1 MKAKFRSLPA
11 YSASGKYIFLFAFLM
26 SASLLFADI
35 TGVVFDETG
44 EPVIGAS
51 VVIEGTTSG
60 TVTDFDGNFTLN
72 ATAGQNLVFSYMGYV
87 TQTIPA
93 AANMSVTLLPD
104 TKVIDEV
111 VVIGYGASKKS
122 NISGSVEV
130 VKADELPKAASAS
143 VGEMLRGRTSGM
155 FISSNSASPGASQS
169 ITIRGGLSGQKP
181 LIVIDGIPQLQ
192 ASSLNSGTGYSGSD
206 KDNSLI
212 NISPDD
218 IESINILK
226 DASAA
231 SIYGSD
237 ASGGVILITTKRG
250 KEGKAEV
257 TYSGSVAFQTIKD
270 APQFLDAKGFMTEQN
285 RVFEELDKSD
295 EKRYSQSQI
304 DNYVGRGTD
313 WMKQVTRMG
322 LVNEHNLS
330 VNGGSENTKY
340 LFSLGIY
347 DHKGIAKNND
357 MQRITGRIN
366 LDQNFGKYVRA
377 GVNTSF
383 TSLKYNDVPLGDSR
397 QSDAALIYSAMTFN
411 PTVPVYNI
419 DGSYADNPDR
429 PNIYP
434 NPVSLLDITDMS
446 YSRDVFLTG
455 YIEVKPIKD
464 LTIRATG
471 GVDMK
476 FSGADQYVP
485 TTTLKGASLNGQASK
500 QTSNNKLGIINAT
513 ATYAHNWN
521 NEHDLSV
528 MAGWEWKKN
537 MWDGH
542 GVVTSDFPTDNSLMN
557 NIGTAEMENPN
568 IWSSK
573 GSSQMASFIGRASY
587 TALNRYI
594 VTFNIRVDGS
604 SNFSKQHQWGS
615 FPGVSL
621 AWRLSEEDWMKSVSW
636 VSDLKLR
643 GGYGQTGNAGSLTGI
658 NTIYSVSR
666 GSYVI
671 DGSLVNGIGL
681 SKLGNPD
688 LKWET
693 LSDAN
698 LALDFGFFKGR
709 LTGSLEFYQRDRS
722 DVILT
727 KSLMSY
733 NEINTIDYNSKAVYR
748 SRGVE
753 LTLHTVNVDTK
764 LFGWTSDVCFSYYR
778 NQTITRDEDFIPA
791 PYQAWVEDWGNV
803 YGYLTDGIVQAG
815 ESYPHLPN
823 SLPGSIKY
831 LDINGYVYE
840 ADGETIKR
848 DSEGRYVL
856 SGSPDGKLDQADM
869 VKLGNTTPI
878 PFSFNNTFRIWDFDL
893 NIYLYG
899 SLNGYKQNDVLYQ
912 SSVGIADLV
921 YGVNALTAVTN
932 RWTYQNQ
939 AGSLPGVAEQGSG
952 IEPSASNFFYENAW
966 FLRLDNISLGYNF
979 PSKLFN
985 GYVKSARIY
994 AAVRNVAVI
1003 TPYKGMDPET
1013 GNGIGAY
1020 PNQMSAA
1027 IGLNFKF

>member
-1 MKAKFRSLPA
+1 MKTRH
-11 YSASGKYIFLFAFLM
+11 YIFAALMFLTM
-26 SASLLFADI
+26 PLYADV
-35 TGVVFDETG
+35 TGLVLDETG

-51 VVIEGTTSG
+51 ILIEGTTTG
-60 TVTDFDGNFTLN
+60 TITDLDGNFTID
-72 ATAGQNLVFSYMGYV
+72 ASDGQMLVISYMGYA
-87 TQTIPA
+87 TQTVA
-93 AANMSVTLLPD
+93 ASNNLKVTLLPD
-104 TKVIDEV
+104 TKVIEEV

-122 NISGSVEV
+122 NISGSVEM
-130 VKADELPKAASAS
+130 VKADDLPKAASAS

-155 FISSNSASPGASQS
+155 FIQSNSASPGASQS

-181 LIVIDGIPQLQ
+181 LVVIDGVPQLQ
-192 ASSLNSGTGYSGSD
+192 TGSLSSGTGYSGSD

-250 KEGKAEV
+250 KQGKPEV
-257 TYSGSVAFQTIKD
+257 SYSGSVAFQTMKD
-270 APQFLDAKGFMTEQN
+270 KPEFLDAKGFMTEQN
-285 RVFEELDKSD
+285 KVFDELGRAD
-295 EKRYSQSQI
+295 EQFYTQEQI
-304 DNYVGRGTD
+304 DNYVGKGTD
-313 WMKQVTRMG
+313 WMKKVTRMG

-340 LFSLGIY
+340 LFSVGIY

-357 MQRITGRIN
+357 MQRITGRVN

-377 GVNTSF
+377 GINTSF

-411 PTVPVYNI
+411 PTVPVYNL
-419 DGSYADNPDR
+419 DGTYADNPNR

-434 NPVSLLDITDMS
+434 NPVSLLDITDQS

-455 YIEVKPIKD
+455 YLEIKPIQD

-471 GVDMK
+471 GIDMK

-485 TTTLKGASLNGQASK
+485 TTTLKGASVNGQASK

-521 NEHDLSV
+521 GEHDFSV

-542 GVVTSDFPTDNSLMN
+542 GVVTSDFPTDNALMN

-604 SNFSKQHQWGS
+604 SNFSPQHQWGA
-615 FPGVSL
+615 FPGVSA
-621 AWRLSEEDWMKSVSW
+621 AWRISEEPWMQKATWLSE
-636 VSDLKLR
+636 LKLR

-658 NTIYSVSR
+658 RTIYSISR
-666 GSYVI
+666 GSYVF
-671 DGSLVNGIGL
+671 DGTLSNGINL

-698 LALDFGFFKGR
+698 IAIDFGFFKGR
-709 LTGSLEFYQRDRS
+709 LTGTLEFYQRDRT
-722 DVILT
+722 DVIMS

-733 NEINTIDYNSKAVYR
+733 NEINTIDYNSQAAYR

-778 NQTITRDEDFIPA
+778 NRTVSRDPDFLPT
-791 PYQAWVEDWGNV
+791 PYQDMVEDWGNV
-803 YGYLTDGIVQAG
+803 YGYRTNGLVQPG
-815 ESYPHLPN
+815 QDYPHLPN
-823 SLPGSIKY
+823 SKPGSINY
-831 LDINGYVYE
+831 LDINGFEYE
-840 ADGETIKR
+840 ADGKTPRR
-848 DSEGRYVL
+848 DAEGRYVL
-856 SGSPDGKLDQADM
+856 SGKPDGKLDQADI
-869 VKLGNTTPI
+869 VKLGNNTPI

-893 NIYLYG
+893 NIYIYG
-899 SLNGYKQNDVLYQ
+899 SLNGYKLNDVLYQ
-912 SSVGIADLV
+912 SSYGIADLV
-921 YGVNALTAVTN
+921 YGVNALTQVRN
-932 RWTYQNQ
+932 RWTYQNLE
-939 AGSLPGVAEQGSG
+939 GTLPGVAEANSG
-952 IEPSASNFFYENAW
+952 INPANSDFFYEKAW

-979 PSKLFN
+979 PTRWFK

-994 AAVRNVAVI
+994 AAVRNVAVM
-1003 TPYKGMDPET
+1003 TPYNGMDPET

-1027 IGLNFKF
+1027 IGLSFKF

>member
-1 MKAKFRSLPA
+1 M
-11 YSASGKYIFLFAFLM
+11 
-26 SASLLFADI
+26 LLAMPLYADV
-35 TGVVFDETG
+35 TGLVLDETG

-51 VVIEGTTSG
+51 ILIEGTTTG
-60 TVTDFDGNFTLN
+60 TITDLDGNFTID
-72 ATAGQNLVFSYMGYV
+72 ASDGQMLVISYMGYA
-87 TQTIPA
+87 TQTVA
-93 AANMSVTLLPD
+93 AKNNLKVTLLPD
-104 TKVIDEV
+104 TKVIEEV

-122 NISGSVEV
+122 NISGSVEM
-130 VKADELPKAASAS
+130 VKADDLPKAASAS

-155 FISSNSASPGASQS
+155 FIQSNSASPGASQS

-181 LIVIDGIPQLQ
+181 LVVIDGVPQLQ
-192 ASSLNSGTGYSGSD
+192 SSGLSSGTGYSGSD

-250 KEGKAEV
+250 KQGKPEV
-257 TYSGSVAFQTIKD
+257 SYSGSVAFQTMKD
-270 APQFLDAKGFMTEQN
+270 KPEFLDAKGFMTEQN
-285 RVFEELDKSD
+285 KVFDELGRAD
-295 EKRYSQSQI
+295 EQFYTQEQI
-304 DNYVGRGTD
+304 DNYVGKGTD
-313 WMKQVTRMG
+313 WMKKVTRMG

-340 LFSLGIY
+340 LFSVGIY

-357 MQRITGRIN
+357 MQRITGRVN

-377 GVNTSF
+377 GINTSF
-383 TSLKYNDVPLGDSR
+383 TSLKYNDVPLGDAR

-411 PTVPVYNI
+411 PTVPVYNL
-419 DGSYADNPDR
+419 DGTYADNPNR

-434 NPVSLLDITDMS
+434 NPVSLLDITDQS

-455 YIEVKPIKD
+455 YLEIKPIQD

-471 GVDMK
+471 GIDMK
-476 FSGADQYVP
+476 FAGADQYIP
-485 TTTLKGASLNGQASK
+485 TTTLKGASVNGQASK

-521 NEHDLSV
+521 GEHDLSV

-542 GVVTSDFPTDNSLMN
+542 GVVTSDFPTDNALMN

-604 SNFSKQHQWGS
+604 SNFSPQHQWGA
-615 FPGVSL
+615 FPGVSA
-621 AWRLSEEDWMKSVSW
+621 AWRISEEPWMQKATWLSE
-636 VSDLKLR
+636 LKLR

-658 NTIYSVSR
+658 RTIYGISR
-666 GSYVI
+666 GSYVF
-671 DGSLVNGIGL
+671 DGTLSNGINL

-698 LALDFGFFKGR
+698 IAIDFGFFKGR
-709 LTGSLEFYQRDRS
+709 LTGTLEFYQRDRT
-722 DVILT
+722 DVIMS

-733 NEINTIDYNSKAVYR
+733 NEINSIDYNSQAAYR

-764 LFGWTSDVCFSYYR
+764 LFGWTSDICFSYYR
-778 NQTITRDEDFIPA
+778 NRTVSRDPDFLPA
-791 PYQAWVEDWGNV
+791 PYQDFVEDWGNV
-803 YGYLTDGIVQAG
+803 YGYKTDGLVQPG
-815 ESYPHLPN
+815 QDYPHLPN
-823 SLPGSIKY
+823 SKPGSINY
-831 LDINGYVYE
+831 LDINGFEYE
-840 ADGETIKR
+840 DDGKTIRR
-848 DSEGRYVL
+848 DAEGRYVL
-856 SGSPDGKLDQADM
+856 SGKPDGKLDQADI
-869 VKLGNTTPI
+869 VKLGNNTPI

-893 NIYLYG
+893 NIYIYG
-899 SLNGYKQNDVLYQ
+899 SLNGYKLNDVLYQ
-912 SSVGIADLV
+912 SSYGIADLV
-921 YGVNALTAVTN
+921 YGVNALTQVRN

-939 AGSLPGVAEQGSG
+939 EGTLPGVAEANSG
-952 IEPSASNFFYENAW
+952 VNPANSDFFYEKAW

-979 PSKLFN
+979 PTRWFK

-994 AAVRNVAVI
+994 AAVRNVAVM

-1027 IGLNFKF
+1027 IGLSFKF

>member
-1 MKAKFRSLPA
+1 MRHMKTRH
-11 YSASGKYIFLFAFLM
+11 YIFAALMFLTM
-26 SASLLFADI
+26 PLYADV
-35 TGVVFDETG
+35 TGLVLDETG

-51 VVIEGTTSG
+51 ILIEGTTTG
-60 TVTDFDGNFTLN
+60 TITDLDGNFTID
-72 ATAGQNLVFSYMGYV
+72 ASDGQMLVISYMGYA
-87 TQTIPA
+87 TQTVA
-93 AANMSVTLLPD
+93 ASNNLKVTLLPD
-104 TKVIDEV
+104 TKVIEEV

-122 NISGSVEV
+122 NISGSVEM
-130 VKADELPKAASAS
+130 VKADDLPKAASAS

-155 FISSNSASPGASQS
+155 FIQSNSASPGASQS

-181 LIVIDGIPQLQ
+181 LVVIDGVPQLQ
-192 ASSLNSGTGYSGSD
+192 TGSLSSGTGYSGSD

-250 KEGKAEV
+250 KQGKPEV
-257 TYSGSVAFQTIKD
+257 SYSGSVAFQTMKD
-270 APQFLDAKGFMTEQN
+270 KPEFLDAKGFMTEQN
-285 RVFEELDKSD
+285 KVFDELGRAD
-295 EKRYSQSQI
+295 EQYYTQEQI
-304 DNYVGRGTD
+304 DNYVGKGTD
-313 WMKQVTRMG
+313 WMKKVTRMG

-340 LFSLGIY
+340 LFSVGIY

-357 MQRITGRIN
+357 MQRITGRVN

-377 GVNTSF
+377 GINTSF

-411 PTVPVYNI
+411 PTVPVYNL
-419 DGSYADNPDR
+419 DGTYADNPNR

-434 NPVSLLDITDMS
+434 NPVSLLDITDQS

-455 YIEVKPIKD
+455 YLEIKPIKD

-471 GVDMK
+471 GIDMK

-485 TTTLKGASLNGQASK
+485 TTTLKGASVNGQASK

-521 NEHDLSV
+521 GEHDLSV

-542 GVVTSDFPTDNSLMN
+542 GVVTSDFPTDNALMN

-604 SNFSKQHQWGS
+604 SNFSPQHQWGA
-615 FPGVSL
+615 FPGVSA
-621 AWRLSEEDWMKSVSW
+621 AWRISEEPWMQKATWLSE
-636 VSDLKLR
+636 LKLR

-658 NTIYSVSR
+658 RTIYGISR
-666 GSYVI
+666 GSYVF
-671 DGSLVNGIGL
+671 DGTLSNGINL

-698 LALDFGFFKGR
+698 IAIDFGFFKGR
-709 LTGSLEFYQRDRS
+709 LTGTLEFYQRDRT
-722 DVILT
+722 DVIMS

-733 NEINTIDYNSKAVYR
+733 NEINTIDYNSQAAYR

-764 LFGWTSDVCFSYYR
+764 LFGWTSDICFSYYR
-778 NQTITRDEDFIPA
+778 NKTVSRDPDFLPA
-791 PYQAWVEDWGNV
+791 PYQDMVEDWGNV
-803 YGYLTDGIVQAG
+803 YGYKTNGLVQPG
-815 ESYPHLPN
+815 QDYPHLPN
-823 SLPGSIKY
+823 SKPGSINY
-831 LDINGYVYE
+831 LDINGFEYE
-840 ADGETIKR
+840 ADGKTPRR
-848 DSEGRYVL
+848 DAEGRYVL
-856 SGSPDGKLDQADM
+856 SGKPDGKLDQADI
-869 VKLGNTTPI
+869 VKLGNNTPI

-893 NIYLYG
+893 NIYIYG
-899 SLNGYKQNDVLYQ
+899 SLNGYKLNDVLYQ
-912 SSVGIADLV
+912 SSYGIADLV
-921 YGVNALTAVTN
+921 YGVNALTQVRN
-932 RWTYQNQ
+932 RWTYQNLE
-939 AGSLPGVAEQGSG
+939 GTLPGVAEANSG
-952 IEPSASNFFYENAW
+952 INPANSDFFYEKAW

-979 PSKLFN
+979 PTRWFK

-994 AAVRNVAVI
+994 AAVRNVAVM

-1027 IGLNFKF
+1027 IGLSFKF

>member
-1 MKAKFRSLPA
+1 MRHMKTRH
-11 YSASGKYIFLFAFLM
+11 YIFAALMFLTM
-26 SASLLFADI
+26 PLYADV
-35 TGVVFDETG
+35 TGLVLDETG

-51 VVIEGTTSG
+51 ILIEGTTTG
-60 TVTDFDGNFTLN
+60 TITDLDGNFTID
-72 ATAGQNLVFSYMGYV
+72 ATDGQMLVISYMGYA
-87 TQTIPA
+87 TQTVA
-93 AANMSVTLLPD
+93 AKNNLKVTLLPD
-104 TKVIDEV
+104 TKVIEEV

-122 NISGSVEV
+122 NISGSVEM
-130 VKADELPKAASAS
+130 VKADDLPKAASAS

-155 FISSNSASPGASQS
+155 FIQSNSASPGASQS

-181 LIVIDGIPQLQ
+181 LVVIDGVPQLQ
-192 ASSLNSGTGYSGSD
+192 SSSLTSGTGYSGSD

-250 KEGKAEV
+250 KQGKPEV
-257 TYSGSVAFQTIKD
+257 SYSGSVAFQTMKD
-270 APQFLDAKGFMTEQN
+270 KPEFLDAKGFMTEQN
-285 RVFEELDKSD
+285 KVFDELGRAD
-295 EKRYSQSQI
+295 EQFYTQEQI
-304 DNYVGRGTD
+304 DNYVGKGTD
-313 WMKQVTRMG
+313 WMKKVTRMG

-340 LFSLGIY
+340 LFSVGIY

-357 MQRITGRIN
+357 MQRITGRVN

-377 GVNTSF
+377 GINTSF

-411 PTVPVYNI
+411 PTVPVYNL
-419 DGSYADNPDR
+419 DGTYADNPNR

-434 NPVSLLDITDMS
+434 NPVSLLDITDQS

-455 YIEVKPIKD
+455 YLEIKPIKD

-471 GVDMK
+471 GIDMK

-485 TTTLKGASLNGQASK
+485 TTTLKGASVNGQASK

-521 NEHDLSV
+521 GEHDLSV

-542 GVVTSDFPTDNSLMN
+542 GVVTSDFPTDNALMN

-604 SNFSKQHQWGS
+604 SNFSPQHQWGA
-615 FPGVSL
+615 FPGVSA
-621 AWRLSEEDWMKSVSW
+621 AWRISEEPWMQKATWLSE
-636 VSDLKLR
+636 LKLR

-658 NTIYSVSR
+658 RTIYGISR
-666 GSYVI
+666 GSYVF
-671 DGSLVNGIGL
+671 DGTLSNGINL

-698 LALDFGFFKGR
+698 IAIDFGFFKGR
-709 LTGSLEFYQRDRS
+709 LTGTLEFYQRDRT
-722 DVILT
+722 DVIMS

-733 NEINTIDYNSKAVYR
+733 NEINTIDYNSQAAYR

-778 NQTITRDEDFIPA
+778 NRTVSRDPDFLPA
-791 PYQAWVEDWGNV
+791 PYQDMVEDWGNV
-803 YGYLTDGIVQAG
+803 YGYKTNGLVQPG
-815 ESYPHLPN
+815 QDYPHLPN
-823 SLPGSIKY
+823 SKPGSINY
-831 LDINGYVYE
+831 LDINGFEYE
-840 ADGETIKR
+840 ADGKTPRR
-848 DSEGRYVL
+848 DAEGRYVL
-856 SGSPDGKLDQADM
+856 SGKPDGKLDQADI
-869 VKLGNTTPI
+869 VKLGNNTPI

-893 NIYLYG
+893 NIYIYG
-899 SLNGYKQNDVLYQ
+899 SLNGYKLNDVLYQ
-912 SSVGIADLV
+912 SSYGIADLV
-921 YGVNALTAVTN
+921 YGVNALTEVRN

-939 AGSLPGVAEQGSG
+939 EGTLPGVAEANSG
-952 IEPSASNFFYENAW
+952 INPANSDFFYEKAW

-979 PSKLFN
+979 PTRWFK

-994 AAVRNVAVI
+994 AAVRNVAVM

-1027 IGLNFKF
+1027 IGLSFKF

>member
-1 MKAKFRSLPA
+1 MKTKQ
-11 YSASGKYIFLFAFLM
+11 YIFVALLM
-26 SASLLFADI
+26 IGLPLWADV
-35 TGVVFDETG
+35 TGLVVDENG

-51 VVIEGTTSG
+51 ILIEGTTTG
-60 TVTDFDGNFTLN
+60 TITDFDGNFTIG
-72 ATAGQNLVFSYMGYV
+72 ASEGQNLVISYMGYV
-87 TQTIPA
+87 TQTLPA
-93 AANMSVTLLPD
+93 KNSMNVALQPD

-122 NISGSVEV
+122 NISGSVET

-155 FISSNSASPGASQS
+155 FIQSTSASPGASQE

-181 LIVIDGIPQLQ
+181 LVVIDGVPQLQ
-192 ASSLNSGTGYSGSD
+192 SGSLNSGTGYSGSD

-250 KEGKAEV
+250 KQGKPEV
-257 TYSGSVAFQTIKD
+257 TYSGSVALQTIKD
-270 APQFLDAKGFMTEQN
+270 APQFLDARGFMTEQN
-285 RVFEELDKSD
+285 KVFDELGRKD
-295 EKRYSQSQI
+295 EQRYTQSQI
-304 DNYVGRGTD
+304 DNFVGRGTD
-313 WMKQVTRMG
+313 WMKLVTRTG
-322 LVNEHNLS
+322 IVNEHNLS

-357 MQRITGRIN
+357 MQRITGRVN

-377 GVNTSF
+377 GINTSF

-411 PTVPVYNI
+411 PTVPVYNL
-419 DGSYADNPDR
+419 DGSYADNPNR

-434 NPVSLLDITDMS
+434 NPVSLLDITDQS

-455 YIEVKPIKD
+455 YLEIKPIAD

-476 FSGADQYVP
+476 FSGADQYIP
-485 TTTLKGASLNGQASK
+485 TTTLKGASMNGQASK

-537 MWDGH
+537 FWDGH
-542 GVVTSDFPTDNSLMN
+542 GVVSSDFPTDNALMN
-557 NIGTAEMENPN
+557 NIGTAEMDNPN

-594 VTFNIRVDGS
+594 MTFNIRVDGS
-604 SNFSKQHQWGS
+604 SNFSPKHQWGA
-615 FPGVSL
+615 FPGVSV
-621 AWRLSEEDWMKSVSW
+621 AWRLSEEPWLKDQNWL
-636 VSDLKLR
+636 SDLKLR

-658 NTIYSVSR
+658 NTIYGVSR

-671 DGSLVNGIGL
+671 DGALVNGIGL

-698 LALDFGFFKGR
+698 VALDFGFFKGR
-709 LTGSLEFYQRDRS
+709 LSGTLEFYQRVRT

-727 KSLMSY
+727 KYLMSY
-733 NEINTIDYNSKAVYR
+733 NEINTIDYNSQAAYR

-778 NQTITRDEDFIPA
+778 NQTISRDPDFIPA
-791 PYQAWVEDWGNV
+791 PYQDMTEDWNNV
-803 YGYLTDGIVQAG
+803 YGYRTDG
-815 ESYPHLPN
+815 
-823 SLPGSIKY
+823 
-831 LDINGYVYE
+831 
-840 ADGETIKR
+840 
-848 DSEGRYVL
+848 
-856 SGSPDGKLDQADM
+856 
-869 VKLGNTTPI
+869 
-878 PFSFNNTFRIWDFDL
+878 
-893 NIYLYG
+893 
-899 SLNGYKQNDVLYQ
+899 
-912 SSVGIADLV
+912 LV
-921 YGVNALTAVTN
+921 
-932 RWTYQNQ
+932 
-939 AGSLPGVAEQGSG
+939 
-952 IEPSASNFFYENAW
+952 
-966 FLRLDNISLGYNF
+966 
-979 PSKLFN
+979 
-985 GYVKSARIY
+985 
-994 AAVRNVAVI
+994 
-1003 TPYKGMDPET
+1003 
-1013 GNGIGAY
+1013 
-1020 PNQMSAA
+1020 
-1027 IGLNFKF
+1027 

>member
-1 MKAKFRSLPA
+1 MKKKIIIILCALCLLPA
-11 YSASGKYIFLFAFLM
+11 A
-26 SASLLFADI
+26 LLADI
-35 TGVVFDETG
+35 SGVVLDENG
-44 EPVIGAS
+44 ESIIGAS
-51 VVIEGTTSG
+51 IMIEGTTIG
-60 TVTDFDGNFTLN
+60 TITDFDGQFSIAASEGQTLII
-72 ATAGQNLVFSYMGYV
+72 SYVGYV
-87 TQTIPA
+87 TQTLKA
-93 AANMSVTLLPD
+93 TANMRVEMQPD
-104 TKVIDEV
+104 NKVLEEL

-122 NISGSVEV
+122 NISGSVET

-155 FISSNSASPGASQS
+155 NISSNSAAPGASQS

-181 LIVIDGIPQLQ
+181 LIIIDGIPQLQ
-192 ASSLNSGTGYSGSD
+192 SGAPSSGTGYSGSD

-250 KEGKAEV
+250 KEGKVEV
-257 TYSGSVAFQTIKD
+257 SYSGSVAFQTIKD
-270 APQFLDAKGFMTEQN
+270 APVFLDAKNFMIEQN
-285 RVFEELDKSD
+285 KLFDELGRSG
-295 EKRYSQSQI
+295 EKRYTQEQI
-304 DNYVGRGTD
+304 DSYVGRGTN
-313 WMKQVTRMG
+313 WMDLVTRTGM
-322 LVNEHNLS
+322 VNEHAVS
-330 VNGGSENTKY
+330 VNGGTANTRY
-340 LFSLGIY
+340 LISLGLY

-357 MQRITGRIN
+357 MRRLTGRIN
-366 LDQNFGKYVRA
+366 LDQQFGKYVKV

-383 TSLKYNDVPLGDSR
+383 TSLKYNDVPLGDAR

-411 PTVPVYNI
+411 PTVPVYNL
-419 DGSYADNPDR
+419 DGSYADNPNR

-434 NPVSLLDITDMS
+434 NPVSLLDITDQS

-455 YIEVKPIKD
+455 FVEVKPHED
-464 LTIRATG
+464 FTLRATG

-476 FSGADQYVP
+476 FAGADQYIP
-485 TTTLKGASLNGQASK
+485 TTTLKGASLGGQASK
-500 QTSNNKLGIINAT
+500 QTSNSKLGIINAT
-513 ATYAHNWN
+513 ATYAHDWN
-521 NEHDLSV
+521 DRHDLSV

-542 GVVTSDFPTDNSLMN
+542 GIVANNFPTDGALMN
-557 NIGTAEMENPN
+557 NIGTSESENPN

-573 GSSQMASFIGRASY
+573 GSSQMASFISRASY

-594 VTFNIRVDGS
+594 VTFNLRVDGS
-604 SNFSKQHQWGS
+604 SNFSKKHQWGA

-621 AWRLSEEDWMKSVSW
+621 AWRMSEEPWLKNQW
-636 VSDLKLR
+636 WLSDLKLR

-658 NTIYSVSR
+658 NTIYGVSR
-666 GSYVI
+666 GTYVI

-681 SKLGNPD
+681 RKLGNPD

-698 LALDFGFFKGR
+698 IALDFGLFKGR
-709 LTGSLEFYQRDRS
+709 LSGTLEFYQRDRS

-727 KSLMSY
+727 KNLMSY
-733 NEINTIDYNSKAVYR
+733 NEINTIDYNSKEVYR

-764 LFGWTSDVCFSYYR
+764 LFGWNSDLCFSFYR
-778 NQTITRDEDFIPA
+778 NQTISRDPDFIPA
-791 PYQAWVEDWGNV
+791 PYQDFVEDWGNV
-803 YGYLTDGIVQAG
+803 YGYRTDGLIQAG
-815 ESYPHLPN
+815 ESYPYLPN
-823 SLPGSIKY
+823 SQPGAIHY
-831 LDINGYVYE
+831 LDINGYQYE
-840 ADGETIKR
+840 DDGVTIKR
-848 DSEGRYVL
+848 DNEGRYML
-856 SGSPDGKLDQADM
+856 SGKPDGRLDQADI
-869 VKLGNTTPI
+869 VKLYNTTPI
-878 PFSFNNTFRIWDFDL
+878 PFSFNNSFRIWHFDL

-912 SSVGIADLV
+912 SSYGIADLV
-921 YGVNALTAVTN
+921 YGVNALTSVKD
-932 RWTYQNQ
+932 RWTYQNTQ
-939 AGSLPGVAEQGSG
+939 GTLPGVAEANSG
-952 IEPSASNFFYENAW
+952 IDPSASNFFFEKSW
-966 FLRLDNISLGYNF
+966 FLRLDNISLGFNF
-979 PSKLFN
+979 PSEWFK

-1020 PNQMSAA
+1020 PNQMSGA
-1027 IGLNFKF
+1027 IGLSFKF

>member
-1 MKAKFRSLPA
+1 MRHMKTRH
-11 YSASGKYIFLFAFLM
+11 YIFAALMFLTM
-26 SASLLFADI
+26 PLYADV
-35 TGVVFDETG
+35 TGLVLDETG

-51 VVIEGTTSG
+51 ILIEGTTTG
-60 TVTDFDGNFTLN
+60 TITDLDGNFTID
-72 ATAGQNLVFSYMGYV
+72 ATDGQMLVISYMGYA
-87 TQTIPA
+87 TQTVA
-93 AANMSVTLLPD
+93 ASNNLKVTLLPD
-104 TKVIDEV
+104 TKVIEEV

-122 NISGSVEV
+122 NISGSVEM
-130 VKADELPKAASAS
+130 VKADDLPKAASAS

-155 FISSNSASPGASQS
+155 FIQSNSASPGASQS

-181 LIVIDGIPQLQ
+181 LVVIDGVPQLQ
-192 ASSLNSGTGYSGSD
+192 TGSLSSGTGYSGSD

-250 KEGKAEV
+250 KQGKPEV
-257 TYSGSVAFQTIKD
+257 SYSGSVAFQTMKD
-270 APQFLDAKGFMTEQN
+270 KPEFLDAKGFMTEQN
-285 RVFEELDKSD
+285 KVFDELGRAD
-295 EKRYSQSQI
+295 EQFYTQEQI
-304 DNYVGRGTD
+304 DNYVGKGTD
-313 WMKQVTRMG
+313 WMKKVTRMG

-340 LFSLGIY
+340 LFSVGIY

-357 MQRITGRIN
+357 MQRITGRVN

-377 GVNTSF
+377 GINTSF

-411 PTVPVYNI
+411 PTVPVYNL
-419 DGSYADNPDR
+419 DGTYADNPNR

-434 NPVSLLDITDMS
+434 NPVSLLDITDQS

-455 YIEVKPIKD
+455 YLEIKPIQD

-471 GVDMK
+471 GIDMK
-476 FSGADQYVP
+476 FAGADQYIP
-485 TTTLKGASLNGQASK
+485 TTTLKGASVNGQASK

-521 NEHDLSV
+521 GEHDLSV

-542 GVVTSDFPTDNSLMN
+542 GVVTSDFPTDNALMN

-604 SNFSKQHQWGS
+604 SNFSPQHQWGA
-615 FPGVSL
+615 FPGVSA
-621 AWRLSEEDWMKSVSW
+621 AWRISEEPWMQKATWLSE
-636 VSDLKLR
+636 LKLR

-658 NTIYSVSR
+658 RTIYGISR
-666 GSYVI
+666 GSYVF
-671 DGSLVNGIGL
+671 DGTLSNGINL

-698 LALDFGFFKGR
+698 IAIDFGFFKGR
-709 LTGSLEFYQRDRS
+709 LTGTLEFYQRDRT
-722 DVILT
+722 DVIMS

-733 NEINTIDYNSKAVYR
+733 NEINTIDYNSQAAYR

-778 NQTITRDEDFIPA
+778 NRTVSRDPDFLPA
-791 PYQAWVEDWGNV
+791 PYQDMVEDWGNV
-803 YGYLTDGIVQAG
+803 YGYKTNGLVQPG
-815 ESYPHLPN
+815 QDYPHLPN
-823 SLPGSIKY
+823 SKPGSINY
-831 LDINGYVYE
+831 LDINGFEYE
-840 ADGETIKR
+840 ADGKTPRR
-848 DSEGRYVL
+848 DAEGRYVL
-856 SGSPDGKLDQADM
+856 SGKPDGKLDQADI
-869 VKLGNTTPI
+869 VKLGNNTPI

-893 NIYLYG
+893 NIYIYG
-899 SLNGYKQNDVLYQ
+899 SLNGYKLNDVLYQ
-912 SSVGIADLV
+912 SSYGIADLV
-921 YGVNALTAVTN
+921 YGVNALTQVRN

-939 AGSLPGVAEQGSG
+939 EGTLPGVAEANSG
-952 IEPSASNFFYENAW
+952 INPANSDFFYEKAW

-979 PSKLFN
+979 PTRWFK

-994 AAVRNVAVI
+994 AAVRNVAVM

-1027 IGLNFKF
+1027 IGLSFKF

>member
-1 MKAKFRSLPA
+1 MRSNISNSVIRRGLTA
-11 YSASGKYIFLFAFLM
+11 LAV
-26 SASLLFADI
+26 SLLTAVAVPAFADI
-35 TGVVFDETG
+35 SGVVLDENG
-44 EPVIGAS
+44 EPIIGAS
-51 VVIEGTTSG
+51 VLVEGTTNG
-60 TVTDFDGNFTLN
+60 TITDFDGNFEI
-72 ATAGQNLVFSYMGYV
+72 AADEGQTIAVSYMGYI
-87 TQTIPA
+87 TQKLA
-93 AANMSVTLLPD
+93 GAQNMSIRLMPD
-104 TKVIDEV
+104 TKLIEEV

-122 NISGSVEV
+122 NISGSVEMI
-130 VKADELPKAASAS
+130 KADDLPKAASAS
-143 VGEMLRGRTSGM
+143 VGEMLRGRTAGM
-155 FISSNSASPGASQS
+155 NIAANSAAPGASQS
-169 ITIRGGLSGQKP
+169 ISIRGGLSGQKP
-181 LIVIDGIPQLQ
+181 LVVIDGIPQLQ
-192 ASSLNSGTGYSGSD
+192 SGTPSSGTGYSGSD
-206 KDNSLI
+206 KDNALI

-250 KEGKAEV
+250 KEGKVEV
-257 TYSGSVAFQTIKD
+257 SYSGSVAFQTIKD
-270 APQFLDAKGFMTEQN
+270 APEFLDAKGFMTEQN
-285 RVFEELDKSD
+285 KVFDELGRSD
-295 EKRYSQSQI
+295 EKRYPQAQI
-304 DNYVGRGTD
+304 DNYVGRGTN
-313 WMKQVTRMG
+313 WMNEVTRMG
-322 LVNEHNLS
+322 LVNEHAVS
-330 VNGGSENTKY
+330 VNGGTDKTRY
-340 LFSLGIY
+340 LVSLGLY

-357 MQRITGRIN
+357 MQRITGRVN

-377 GVNTSF
+377 GINTSF
-383 TSLKYNDVPLGDSR
+383 TSLKYNDVPLGDAR

-411 PTVPVYNI
+411 PTVPVYNL
-419 DGSYADNPDR
+419 DGSFSDNPDR

-434 NPVSLLDITDMS
+434 NPVSLLGITDQS

-455 YIEVKPIKD
+455 FLEVKPIQD

-476 FSGADQYVP
+476 FAGADQYIP
-485 TTTLKGASLNGQASK
+485 TTTLKGASLGGQASK
-500 QTSNNKLGIINAT
+500 QTSNSKLGIINAT

-542 GVVTSDFPTDNSLMN
+542 GIVANNFPTDGALMN
-557 NIGTAEMENPN
+557 NIGTSESENPN

-573 GSSQMASFIGRASY
+573 GSSQMASFIGRVGY

-604 SNFSKQHQWGS
+604 SNFSKSHQWGT

-621 AWRLSEEDWMKSVSW
+621 AWRLSEEPWLKPVSW
-636 VSDLKLR
+636 ISDLKLR

-658 NTIYSVSR
+658 NTIYGVSR
-666 GSYVI
+666 GTYVI
-671 DGSLVNGIGL
+671 DGALVNGIGL
-681 SKLGNPD
+681 KKLGNPD

-698 LALDFGFFKGR
+698 IALDFGFFHGR

-733 NEINTIDYNSKAVYR
+733 NEINTIDYNSKEVYR

-753 LTLHTVNVDTK
+753 LSLHTVNVDTK
-764 LFGWTSDVCFSYYR
+764 LFGWTSDLCFSYYR
-778 NQTITRDEDFIPA
+778 NRTIQRDPDFIPA
-791 PYQAWVEDWGNV
+791 PYQDYVEDWGNV
-803 YGYLTDGIVQAG
+803 YGYRTDGLIQAG

-823 SLPGSIKY
+823 SQPGAIKY
-831 LDINGYVYE
+831 LDIDGYVYE
-840 ADGETIKR
+840 ADGVTPKR
-848 DSEGRYVL
+848 DEQGRYIH
-856 SGSPDGKLDQADM
+856 SGQPDGKLDQMDM
-869 VKLGNTTPI
+869 VKLYNTTPI
-878 PFSFNNTFRIWDFDL
+878 PFSFNNTFRIWHFDL

-899 SLNGYKQNDVLYQ
+899 SLNGWKQNDVLYQ
-912 SSVGIADLV
+912 SAYGISDLT
-921 YGVNALTAVTN
+921 YGVNALTAVQD
-932 RWTYQNQ
+932 RWTYQNRQ
-939 AGSLPGVAEQGSG
+939 GYLPGVAEANSG
-952 IEPSASNFFYENAW
+952 IDPSSSNFFYENAW
-966 FLRLDNISLGYNF
+966 YLRLDNISLGYNF
-979 PSKLFN
+979 PKEWFN
-985 GYVKSARIY
+985 GYVKSARLY
-994 AAVRNVAVI
+994 AAVRNVAVA

-1027 IGLNFKF
+1027 IGLSFKF

>member
-1 MKAKFRSLPA
+1 MKTRH
-11 YSASGKYIFLFAFLM
+11 YIFAALMFLTM
-26 SASLLFADI
+26 PLYADV
-35 TGVVFDETG
+35 TGLVLDETG

-51 VVIEGTTSG
+51 ILIEGTTTG
-60 TVTDFDGNFTLN
+60 TITDLDGNFTID
-72 ATAGQNLVFSYMGYV
+72 ATDGQMLVISYMGYA
-87 TQTIPA
+87 TQTVA
-93 AANMSVTLLPD
+93 ASNNLKVTLLPD
-104 TKVIDEV
+104 TKVIEEV

-122 NISGSVEV
+122 NISGSVEM
-130 VKADELPKAASAS
+130 VKADDLPKAASAS

-155 FISSNSASPGASQS
+155 FIQSNSASPGASQS

-181 LIVIDGIPQLQ
+181 LVVIDGVPQLQ
-192 ASSLNSGTGYSGSD
+192 TGSLSSGTGYSGSD

-250 KEGKAEV
+250 KQGKPEV
-257 TYSGSVAFQTIKD
+257 SYSGSVAFQTMKD
-270 APQFLDAKGFMTEQN
+270 KPEFLDAKGFMTEQN
-285 RVFEELDKSD
+285 KVFDELGRAD
-295 EKRYSQSQI
+295 EQFYTQEQI
-304 DNYVGRGTD
+304 DNYVGKGTD
-313 WMKQVTRMG
+313 WMKKVTRMG

-340 LFSLGIY
+340 LFSVGIY

-357 MQRITGRIN
+357 MQRITGRVN

-377 GVNTSF
+377 GINTSF

-411 PTVPVYNI
+411 PTVPVYNL
-419 DGSYADNPDR
+419 DGTYADNPNR

-434 NPVSLLDITDMS
+434 NPVSLLDITDQS

-455 YIEVKPIKD
+455 YLEIKPIQD

-471 GVDMK
+471 GIDMK
-476 FSGADQYVP
+476 FAGADQYIP
-485 TTTLKGASLNGQASK
+485 TTTLKGASVNGQASK

-521 NEHDLSV
+521 GEHDLSV

-542 GVVTSDFPTDNSLMN
+542 GVVTSDFPTDNALMN

-604 SNFSKQHQWGS
+604 SNFSPQHQWGA
-615 FPGVSL
+615 FPGVSA
-621 AWRLSEEDWMKSVSW
+621 AWRISEEPWMQKATWLSE
-636 VSDLKLR
+636 LKLR

-658 NTIYSVSR
+658 RTIYGISR
-666 GSYVI
+666 GSYVF
-671 DGSLVNGIGL
+671 DGTLSNGINL

-698 LALDFGFFKGR
+698 IAIDFGFFKGR
-709 LTGSLEFYQRDRS
+709 LTGTLEFYQRDRT
-722 DVILT
+722 DVIMS

-733 NEINTIDYNSKAVYR
+733 NEINTIDYNSQAAYR

-778 NQTITRDEDFIPA
+778 NRTVSRDPDFLPA
-791 PYQAWVEDWGNV
+791 PYQDMVEDWGNV
-803 YGYLTDGIVQAG
+803 YGYKTNGLVQPG
-815 ESYPHLPN
+815 QDYPHLPN
-823 SLPGSIKY
+823 SKPGSINY
-831 LDINGYVYE
+831 LDINGFEYE
-840 ADGETIKR
+840 ADGKTPRR
-848 DSEGRYVL
+848 DAEGRYVL
-856 SGSPDGKLDQADM
+856 SGKPDGKLDQADI
-869 VKLGNTTPI
+869 VKLGNNTPI

-893 NIYLYG
+893 NIYIYG
-899 SLNGYKQNDVLYQ
+899 SLNGYKLNDVLYQ
-912 SSVGIADLV
+912 SSYGIADLV
-921 YGVNALTAVTN
+921 YGVNALTQVRN

-939 AGSLPGVAEQGSG
+939 EGTLPGVAEANSG
-952 IEPSASNFFYENAW
+952 INPANSDFFYEKAW

-979 PSKLFN
+979 PTRWFK

-994 AAVRNVAVI
+994 AAVRNVAVM

-1027 IGLNFKF
+1027 IGLSFKF

>member
-1 MKAKFRSLPA
+1 MMRMKTRH
-11 YSASGKYIFLFAFLM
+11 YIFAALM
-26 SASLLFADI
+26 LLAMPLYADV
-35 TGVVFDETG
+35 TGLVLDETG

-51 VVIEGTTSG
+51 ILIEGTTTG
-60 TVTDFDGNFTLN
+60 TITDLDGNFTID
-72 ATAGQNLVFSYMGYV
+72 ASDGQMLVISYMGYA
-87 TQTIPA
+87 TQTVA
-93 AANMSVTLLPD
+93 ASNNLKVTLLPD

-122 NISGSVEV
+122 NISGSVEM
-130 VKADELPKAASAS
+130 VKADDLPKAASAS

-155 FISSNSASPGASQS
+155 FIQSNSASPGASQS

-181 LIVIDGIPQLQ
+181 LVVIDGVPQLQ
-192 ASSLNSGTGYSGSD
+192 SSSLTSGTGYSGSD

-250 KEGKAEV
+250 KQGKPEV
-257 TYSGSVAFQTIKD
+257 SYSGSVAFQTMKD
-270 APQFLDAKGFMTEQN
+270 KPEFLDAKGFMTEQN
-285 RVFEELDKSD
+285 KVFDELGRAD
-295 EKRYSQSQI
+295 EQFYTQEQI
-304 DNYVGRGTD
+304 DNYVGKGTD
-313 WMKQVTRMG
+313 WMKKVTRMG

-340 LFSLGIY
+340 LFSVGIY

-357 MQRITGRIN
+357 MQRITGRVN

-377 GVNTSF
+377 GINTSF

-411 PTVPVYNI
+411 PTVPVYNL
-419 DGSYADNPDR
+419 DGTYADNPNR

-434 NPVSLLDITDMS
+434 NPVSLLDITDQS

-455 YIEVKPIKD
+455 YLEIKPIKD

-471 GVDMK
+471 GIDMK

-485 TTTLKGASLNGQASK
+485 TTTLKGASVNGQASK

-521 NEHDLSV
+521 GEHDLSV

-542 GVVTSDFPTDNSLMN
+542 GVVTSDFPTDNALMN

-604 SNFSKQHQWGS
+604 SNFSPQHQWGA
-615 FPGVSL
+615 FPGVSA
-621 AWRLSEEDWMKSVSW
+621 AWRISEEPWMQKATWLSE
-636 VSDLKLR
+636 LKLR

-658 NTIYSVSR
+658 RTIYGISR
-666 GSYVI
+666 GSYVF
-671 DGSLVNGIGL
+671 DGTLSNGINL

-698 LALDFGFFKGR
+698 IAIDFGFFKGR
-709 LTGSLEFYQRDRS
+709 LTGTLEFYQRDRT
-722 DVILT
+722 DVIMS

-733 NEINTIDYNSKAVYR
+733 NEINTIDYNSQAAYR

-778 NQTITRDEDFIPA
+778 NRTVSRDPDFLPA
-791 PYQAWVEDWGNV
+791 PYQDMVEDWGNV
-803 YGYLTDGIVQAG
+803 YGYKTNGLVQSG
-815 ESYPHLPN
+815 QDYPHLPN
-823 SLPGSIKY
+823 SKPGSINY
-831 LDINGYVYE
+831 LDINGFEYE
-840 ADGETIKR
+840 ADGKTPRR
-848 DSEGRYVL
+848 DAEGRYVL
-856 SGSPDGKLDQADM
+856 SGKPDGKLDQADI
-869 VKLGNTTPI
+869 VKLGNNTPI

-893 NIYLYG
+893 NIYIYG
-899 SLNGYKQNDVLYQ
+899 SLNGYKLNDVLYQ
-912 SSVGIADLV
+912 SSYGIADLV
-921 YGVNALTAVTN
+921 YGVNALTEVRN

-939 AGSLPGVAEQGSG
+939 EGTLPGVAEANSG
-952 IEPSASNFFYENAW
+952 INPANSDFFYEKAW

-979 PSKLFN
+979 PTRWFK

-994 AAVRNVAVI
+994 AAVRNVAVM

-1027 IGLNFKF
+1027 IGLSFKF

>member
-1 MKAKFRSLPA
+1 MRHMKTRH
-11 YSASGKYIFLFAFLM
+11 YIFAALMFLTM
-26 SASLLFADI
+26 PLYADV
-35 TGVVFDETG
+35 TGLVLDETG

-51 VVIEGTTSG
+51 ILIEGTTTG
-60 TVTDFDGNFTLN
+60 TITDLDGNFTID
-72 ATAGQNLVFSYMGYV
+72 ASDGQMLVISYMGYA
-87 TQTIPA
+87 TQTVA
-93 AANMSVTLLPD
+93 ASNNLKVTLLPD
-104 TKVIDEV
+104 TKVIEEV

-122 NISGSVEV
+122 NISGSVEM
-130 VKADELPKAASAS
+130 VKADDLPKAASAS

-155 FISSNSASPGASQS
+155 FIQSNSASPGASQS

-181 LIVIDGIPQLQ
+181 LVVIDGVPQLQ
-192 ASSLNSGTGYSGSD
+192 TGSLSSGTGYSGSD

-250 KEGKAEV
+250 KQGKPEV
-257 TYSGSVAFQTIKD
+257 SYSGSVAFQTMKD
-270 APQFLDAKGFMTEQN
+270 KPEFLDAKGFMTEQN
-285 RVFEELDKSD
+285 KVFDELGRAD
-295 EKRYSQSQI
+295 EQFYTQEQI
-304 DNYVGRGTD
+304 DNYVGKGTD
-313 WMKQVTRMG
+313 WMKKVTRMG

-340 LFSLGIY
+340 LFSVGIY

-357 MQRITGRIN
+357 MQRITGRVN

-377 GVNTSF
+377 GINTSF

-411 PTVPVYNI
+411 PTVPVYNL
-419 DGSYADNPDR
+419 DGTYADNPNR

-434 NPVSLLDITDMS
+434 NPVSLLDITDQS

-455 YIEVKPIKD
+455 YLEIKPIQD

-471 GVDMK
+471 GIDMK

-485 TTTLKGASLNGQASK
+485 TTTLKGASVNGQASK

-521 NEHDLSV
+521 GEHDLSV

-542 GVVTSDFPTDNSLMN
+542 GVVTSDFPTDNALMN

-604 SNFSKQHQWGS
+604 SNFSPQHQWGA
-615 FPGVSL
+615 FPGVSA
-621 AWRLSEEDWMKSVSW
+621 AWRISEEPWMQKATWLSE
-636 VSDLKLR
+636 LKLR

-658 NTIYSVSR
+658 RTIYGISR
-666 GSYVI
+666 GSYVF
-671 DGSLVNGIGL
+671 DGTLSNGISL

-698 LALDFGFFKGR
+698 IAIDFGFFKGR
-709 LTGSLEFYQRDRS
+709 LTGTLEFYQRDRT
-722 DVILT
+722 DVIMS

-733 NEINTIDYNSKAVYR
+733 NEINTIDYNSQAAYR

-778 NQTITRDEDFIPA
+778 NKTVSRDPDFLPA
-791 PYQAWVEDWGNV
+791 PYQDMVEDWGNV
-803 YGYLTDGIVQAG
+803 YGYKTNGLVQPG
-815 ESYPHLPN
+815 QDYPHLPN
-823 SLPGSIKY
+823 SKPGSINY
-831 LDINGYVYE
+831 LDINGFEYE
-840 ADGETIKR
+840 ADGKTPRR
-848 DSEGRYVL
+848 DAEGRYVL
-856 SGSPDGKLDQADM
+856 SGKPDGKLDQADI
-869 VKLGNTTPI
+869 VKLGNNTPI

-893 NIYLYG
+893 NIYIYG
-899 SLNGYKQNDVLYQ
+899 SLNGYKLNDVLYQ
-912 SSVGIADLV
+912 SSYGIADLV
-921 YGVNALTAVTN
+921 YGVNALTQVRN

-939 AGSLPGVAEQGSG
+939 EGTLPGVAEANSG
-952 IEPSASNFFYENAW
+952 INPANSDFFYEKAW

-979 PSKLFN
+979 PTRWFK

-994 AAVRNVAVI
+994 AAVRNVAVM

-1027 IGLNFKF
+1027 IGLSFKF

>member
-1 MKAKFRSLPA
+1 M
-11 YSASGKYIFLFAFLM
+11 FLTMPLY
-26 SASLLFADI
+26 ADV
-35 TGVVFDETG
+35 TGLVLDETG

-51 VVIEGTTSG
+51 ILIEGTTTG
-60 TVTDFDGNFTLN
+60 TITDLDGNFTID
-72 ATAGQNLVFSYMGYV
+72 ATDGQMLVISYMGYA
-87 TQTIPA
+87 TQTVA
-93 AANMSVTLLPD
+93 ASNNLKVTLLPD
-104 TKVIDEV
+104 TKVIEEV

-122 NISGSVEV
+122 NISGSVEM
-130 VKADELPKAASAS
+130 VKADDLPKAASAS

-155 FISSNSASPGASQS
+155 FIQSNSASPGASQS

-181 LIVIDGIPQLQ
+181 LVVIDGVPQLQ
-192 ASSLNSGTGYSGSD
+192 TGSLSSGTGYSGSD

-250 KEGKAEV
+250 KQGKPEV
-257 TYSGSVAFQTIKD
+257 SYSGSVAFQTMKD
-270 APQFLDAKGFMTEQN
+270 KPEFLDAKGFMTEQN
-285 RVFEELDKSD
+285 KVFDELGRAD
-295 EKRYSQSQI
+295 EQFYTQEQI
-304 DNYVGRGTD
+304 DNYVGKGTD
-313 WMKQVTRMG
+313 WMKKVTRMG

-340 LFSLGIY
+340 LFSVGIY

-357 MQRITGRIN
+357 MQRITGRVN

-377 GVNTSF
+377 GINTSF

-411 PTVPVYNI
+411 PTVPVYNL
-419 DGSYADNPDR
+419 DGTYADNPNR

-434 NPVSLLDITDMS
+434 NPVSLLDITDQS

-455 YIEVKPIKD
+455 YLEIKPIQD

-471 GVDMK
+471 GIDMK
-476 FSGADQYVP
+476 FAGADQYIP
-485 TTTLKGASLNGQASK
+485 TTTLKGASVNGQASK

-521 NEHDLSV
+521 GEHDLSV

-542 GVVTSDFPTDNSLMN
+542 GVVTSDFPTDNALMN

-604 SNFSKQHQWGS
+604 SNFSPQHQWGA
-615 FPGVSL
+615 FPGVSA
-621 AWRLSEEDWMKSVSW
+621 AWRISEEPWMQKATWLSE
-636 VSDLKLR
+636 LKLR

-658 NTIYSVSR
+658 RTIYGISR
-666 GSYVI
+666 GSYVF
-671 DGSLVNGIGL
+671 DGTLSNGINL

-698 LALDFGFFKGR
+698 IAIDFGFFKGR
-709 LTGSLEFYQRDRS
+709 LTGTLEFYQRDRT
-722 DVILT
+722 DVIMS

-733 NEINTIDYNSKAVYR
+733 NEINTIDYNSQAAYR

-778 NQTITRDEDFIPA
+778 NRTVSRDPDFLPA
-791 PYQAWVEDWGNV
+791 PYQDMVEDWGNV
-803 YGYLTDGIVQAG
+803 YGYKTNGLVQPG
-815 ESYPHLPN
+815 QDYPHLPN
-823 SLPGSIKY
+823 SKPGSINY
-831 LDINGYVYE
+831 LDINGFEYE
-840 ADGETIKR
+840 ADGKTPRR
-848 DSEGRYVL
+848 DAEGRYVL
-856 SGSPDGKLDQADM
+856 SGKPDGKLDQADI
-869 VKLGNTTPI
+869 VKLGNNTPI

-893 NIYLYG
+893 NIYIYG
-899 SLNGYKQNDVLYQ
+899 SLNGYKLNDVLYQ
-912 SSVGIADLV
+912 SSYGIADLV
-921 YGVNALTAVTN
+921 YGVNALTQVRN

-939 AGSLPGVAEQGSG
+939 EGTLPGVAEANSG
-952 IEPSASNFFYENAW
+952 INPANSDFFYEKAW

-979 PSKLFN
+979 PTRWFK

-994 AAVRNVAVI
+994 AAVRNVAVM

-1027 IGLNFKF
+1027 IGLSFKF

>member
-1 MKAKFRSLPA
+1 M
-11 YSASGKYIFLFAFLM
+11 ITVM
-26 SASLLFADI
+26 LLSTLSMMAGI
-35 TGVVFDETG
+35 KGVVYDETG
-44 EPVIGAS
+44 EPVIGAN
-51 VVIEGTTSG
+51 VVIKGTTIG
-60 TVTDFDGNFTLN
+60 TITDFDGNFEIE
-72 ATAGQNLVFSYMGYV
+72 AADGQELEISYMGYIS
-87 TQTIPA
+87 QTVGA
-93 AANMSVTLLPD
+93 KANMRVDLKPD

-122 NISGSVEV
+122 NISGSVET

-155 FISSNSASPGASQS
+155 NITSNSAAPGASQT

-181 LIVIDGIPQLQ
+181 LVVIDGIPQVQTSNLG
-192 ASSLNSGTGYSGSD
+192 SGTGYSGSE

-250 KEGKAEV
+250 KQGKPEV
-257 TYSGSVAFQTIKD
+257 SYSGSVAFQSIKD
-270 APQFLDAKGFMTEQN
+270 APEFLDAKGFMTEQN
-285 RVFEELDKSD
+285 RVFDELGRSD
-295 EKRYSQSQI
+295 EQRYTQQQI
-304 DNYVGRGTD
+304 DNYVGRGTN
-313 WMKQVTRMG
+313 WMKEVTRMG
-322 LVNEHNLS
+322 VVNEHNLS
-330 VNGGSENTKY
+330 VTGGSENTKY
-340 LFSLGIY
+340 LFSLGVY

-357 MQRITGRIN
+357 MTRITGRIN
-366 LDQNFGKYVRA
+366 LDQQFGKYVKA

-383 TSLKYNDVPLGDSR
+383 TSLRYNDVPLGDSR

-411 PTVPVYNI
+411 PTVPVYNL
-419 DGSYADNPDR
+419 DGTYADNPDR

-434 NPVSLLDITDMS
+434 NPVSLLDIKDESRS
-446 YSRDVFLTG
+446 YDVFLTG
-455 YIEVKPIKD
+455 YLEIKPYKD
-464 LTIRATG
+464 LTLRATG

-476 FSGADQYVP
+476 FDEADQYIP
-485 TTTLKGASLNGQASK
+485 TTTLKGASLGGQASK
-500 QTSNNKLGIINAT
+500 QSRRTNLGIITAT

-521 NEHDLSV
+521 DAHDLSV

-537 MWDGH
+537 MWVGH
-542 GVVTSDFPTDNSLMN
+542 GVVANNFPTDGALMN
-557 NIGTAEMENPN
+557 NIGTAESENPN

-573 GSSQMASFIGRASY
+573 GSSQMASFIGRAAY

-604 SNFSKQHQWGS
+604 SNFSKQHQWGA

-621 AWRLSEEDWMKSVSW
+621 AWRMSEEPWMKDANWLSE
-636 VSDLKLR
+636 LKLR

-658 NTIYSVSR
+658 NTIYGVSR
-666 GSYVI
+666 GTYVI

-681 SKLGNPD
+681 TKLGNPN

-698 LALDFGFFKGR
+698 VAIDFGFFKGR
-709 LTGSLEFYQRDRS
+709 LSGTVELYQRDRT

-733 NEINTIDYNSKAVYR
+733 NEINTIDYNSKEVYR
-748 SRGVE
+748 SRGIEV
-753 LTLHTVNVDTK
+753 TLHTVNVDKK
-764 LFGWTSDVCFSYYR
+764 LFGWTSDICFSYYR
-778 NQTITRDEDFIPA
+778 NRTIARDPDFIPSNYD
-791 PYQAWVEDWGNV
+791 PYVKDWGDV
-803 YGYLTDGIVQAG
+803 YGYRTDGLIQAG

-823 SLPGSIKY
+823 SQPGAVKY
-831 LDINGYVYE
+831 VDLNGYEYE
-840 ADGETIKR
+840 ADGKTIKR
-848 DSEGRYVL
+848 NEDGSYVL
-856 SGSPDGKLDQADM
+856 SGKPDGKLDNADL
-869 VKLGNTTPI
+869 VKLYNTTPI

-893 NIYLYG
+893 NIYIYG
-899 SLNGYKQNDVLYQ
+899 SLNGHKRNDVLYQ
-912 SSVGIADLV
+912 SSYGIADLV
-921 YGVNALTAVTN
+921 YGVNALTDVRD
-932 RWTYQNQ
+932 RWTYQHTE
-939 AGSLPGVAEQGSG
+939 GTLPGVAEANSG
-952 IEPSASNFFYENAW
+952 VDVANSDFFYENSW

-979 PSKLFN
+979 PMKWFK

-1003 TPYKGMDPET
+1003 SPYKGMDPET

-1020 PNQMSAA
+1020 PNQISGA

>member
-1 MKAKFRSLPA
+1 MKVF
-11 YSASGKYIFLFAFLM
+11 KYIIILM
-26 SASLLFADI
+26 TYTLMCIPIFADI
-35 TGVVFDETG
+35 NGLVYDENG
-44 EPVIGAS
+44 EPIIGAS
-51 VVIEGTTSG
+51 ILIEGTTIG
-60 TVTDFDGNFTLN
+60 TITDIDGNFTIS
-72 ATAGQNLVFSYMGYV
+72 ATEGQNLVFSYMGYV
-87 TQTIPA
+87 TQTRPA
-93 AANMSVTLLPD
+93 RNNMRIDLKSD
-104 TKVIDEV
+104 NKVLEEV

-122 NISGSVEV
+122 NISGSVEM
-130 VKADELPKAASAS
+130 VKAEDLPKAASAS

-155 FISSNSASPGASQS
+155 NITSNSAAPGSSQA

-192 ASSLNSGTGYSGSD
+192 TGTPSSGTSYSGSD
-206 KDNSLI
+206 KDNTLI

-250 KEGKAEV
+250 KAGKPEV
-257 TYSGSVAFQTIKD
+257 SYSGSVAFQTIKD
-270 APQFLDAKGFMTEQN
+270 APEFLDAKGFMTEQN
-285 RVFEELDKSD
+285 KVFEELGRKD
-295 EKRYSQSQI
+295 EQRYTQEQI
-304 DNYVGRGTD
+304 DNYVGKGTN
-313 WMKQVTRMG
+313 WMEQVTRTG

-330 VNGGSENTKY
+330 VNGGSETTKY
-340 LFSLGIY
+340 LFSLGLY

-357 MQRITGRIN
+357 MRRITGRIN
-366 LDQNFGKYVRA
+366 LDQTFGKYVHA

-383 TSLKYNDVPLGDSR
+383 TSLTYNDVPLGDAR
-397 QSDAALIYSAMTFN
+397 QGDAALIYSAMTFN
-411 PTVPVYNI
+411 PTVPVYNL
-419 DGSYADNPDR
+419 DGSFADNLDR

-434 NPVSLLDITDMS
+434 NPVSLLDITDQS

-455 YIEVKPIKD
+455 YVEVKPITD
-464 LTIRATG
+464 LTFRATG

-476 FSGADQYVP
+476 FAGADQYIP
-485 TTTLKGASLNGQASK
+485 KTTLKGASLGGQASK
-500 QTSNNKLGIINAT
+500 QTYNSKLGIINAT

-521 NEHDLSV
+521 NEHDFSV

-542 GVVTSDFPTDNSLMN
+542 GIVATNFPTDGALMN
-557 NIGTAEMENPN
+557 NIGTSEAENPN

-604 SNFSKQHQWGS
+604 SNFSTEHQWGV
-615 FPGVSL
+615 FPGVSA
-621 AWRLSEEDWMKSVSW
+621 AWRISEEPWLNSVKWLSE
-636 VSDLKLR
+636 LKLR

-658 NTIYSVSR
+658 NTIYGVSR

-681 SKLGNPD
+681 TKLGNPD

-698 LALDFGFFKGR
+698 IALDFGFFKGR
-709 LTGSLEFYQRDRS
+709 LAGTLEFYQRNRK
-722 DVILT
+722 DVILS

-733 NEINTIDYNSKAVYR
+733 HEINTIDYNSKEVYR

-753 LTLHTVNVDTK
+753 LSLHTVNVDTK
-764 LFGWTSDVCFSYYR
+764 LFGWTSDICFSYYR
-778 NQTITRDEDFIPA
+778 NSTIKRDPDFIPA
-791 PYQAWVEDWGNV
+791 PYQPWVEEWGNV
-803 YGYLTDGIVQAG
+803 YGYKTDGLVQAG
-815 ESYPHLPN
+815 EHYDYLPN
-823 SLPGSIKY
+823 SEPGAIKY

-840 ADGETIKR
+840 DDGVTPKR
-848 DSEGRYVL
+848 DEHGRYIL
-856 SGSPDGKLDQADM
+856 SGNPDGKLDEADM
-869 VKLGNTTPI
+869 VKLGNNTPI
-878 PFSFNNTFRIWDFDL
+878 PFSFNNTFRIWYFDL
-893 NIYLYG
+893 NIYVYG
-899 SLNGYKQNDVLYQ
+899 SLNGFKQNDVLYQ
-912 SSVGIADLV
+912 SVYGISDLT
-921 YGVNALTAVTN
+921 YGVNALTKVKD
-932 RWTYQNQ
+932 RWTYQHQ
-939 AGSLPGVAEQGSG
+939 DGYLPGVAEANSG
-952 IEPSASNFFYENAW
+952 IDPASSNFFYENAW
-966 FLRLDNISLGYNF
+966 FLRLDNISLGFNF
-979 PSKLFN
+979 PESWFK

-1027 IGLNFKF
+1027 IGLSFKF